1 VGFLRRLFGGGES
14 EEPPA
19 TDDLTAAGSVA
30 EERQQVTVWLRLDDP
45 NFESEREQIRVFQ
58 FEDRLMRALEAGDVG
73 EHDTNDLEAG
83 FLAIRLLG
91 DDADRIV
98 EAIRPLLSD
107 LPRGS
112 YLAVRR
118 GPTGTGEDRVDL
130 D

>member
-1 VGFLRRLFGGGES
+1 
-14 EEPPA
+14 
-19 TDDLTAAGSVA
+19 
-30 EERQQVTVWLRLDDP
+30 
-45 NFESEREQIRVFQ
+45 VFQ

-91 DDADRIV
+91 NDADKIV
-98 EAIRPLLSD
+98 EAIRPQLAE

-130 D
+130 DEP